1 MPGRSLH
8 DGLPGCAIDTP
19 RKGTTMPYTLMK
31 GLGWFLAAFVLGIV
45 IGWLIRSVAARRQVA
60 KARAQQVDAIELER
74 LRGRIANLEPVVA
87 ERDQLRAELEAGR
100 VTTSNE
106 PLELRAPEVSA
117 APDVSAA
124 SEVLGRP
131 VVRDDLTVIPGISPS
146 VEELCHGIG
155 IRTWYDLATTE
166 ASLLRAM
173 LVDAGP
179 RFSTLDPSLWPEMA
193 RLLSGAEWQQFR
205 DMSESAV
212 ESNGR

>member
-1 MPGRSLH
+1 M
-8 DGLPGCAIDTP
+8 A
-19 RKGTTMPYTLMK
+19 MPYTLMK

-60 KARAQQVDAIELER
+60 KARAQQVDAVELER

-87 ERDQLRAELEAGR
+87 ERDQLRTELDAARGG
-100 VTTSNE
+100 
-106 PLELRAPEVSA
+106 APAAPPDPVRSPDVSA
-117 APDVSAA
+117 APDVGAA
-124 SEVLGRP
+124 TAVLGRP
-131 VVRDDLTVIPGISPS
+131 VVQDDLTVVPGITPA

-155 IRTWYDLATTE
+155 IRTWFDLSTTE
-166 ASLLRAM
+166 ASLLRTM

-193 RLLSGAEWQQFR
+193 RLLAGAEWQQFK
-205 DMSESAV
+205 DLSQAAGA

>member
-1 MPGRSLH
+1 M
-8 DGLPGCAIDTP
+8 
-19 RKGTTMPYTLMK
+19 TMPYTLMK
-31 GLGWFLAAFVLGIV
+31 GLGWFLAALVLGIV

-74 LRGRIANLEPVVA
+74 LRGRVANLEPVVA

-131 VVRDDLTVIPGISPS
+131 VVRDDLTVVPGISAA

-166 ASLLRAM
+166 ASLLRTM

-193 RLLSGAEWQQFR
+193 RLLSGAEWQQFK
-205 DMSESAV
+205 DMSESGV

>member
-1 MPGRSLH
+1 
-8 DGLPGCAIDTP
+8 
-19 RKGTTMPYTLMK
+19 MPYTLMK
-31 GLGWFLAAFVLGIV
+31 GLGWFLAALVLGIV

-74 LRGRIANLEPVVA
+74 LRGRVANLEPVVA
-87 ERDQLRAELEAGR
+87 ERDQLRAQLEAER

-106 PLELRAPEVSA
+106 PVELRAPEVSA
-117 APDVSAA
+117 APDVGAA
-124 SEVLGRP
+124 SAVLGRP
-131 VVRDDLTVIPGISPS
+131 VVRDDLTVIPGISAP

-166 ASLLRAM
+166 ASLLRTM

-193 RLLSGAEWQQFR
+193 RLLSGAEWQQFK
-205 DMSESAV
+205 DMSESGV

>member
-1 MPGRSLH
+1 
-8 DGLPGCAIDTP
+8 
-19 RKGTTMPYTLMK
+19 MPYTLMK
-31 GLGWFLAAFVLGIV
+31 GLGWFLAALVLGIV

-74 LRGRIANLEPVVA
+74 LRGRVANLEPVVA
-87 ERDQLRAELEAGR
+87 ERDQLRAELEADR

-106 PLELRAPEVSA
+106 PVELRAPEVSA
-117 APDVSAA
+117 APDVGAA
-124 SEVLGRP
+124 SAVLGRP
-131 VVRDDLTVIPGISPS
+131 VVCDDLTVIPGISPA

-166 ASLLRAM
+166 ASLLRTM

-193 RLLSGAEWQQFR
+193 RLLSGAEWQQFK
-205 DMSESAV
+205 DMSESGV